1 MKNHPLSG
9 NEMKYLLSLIIFTA
23 LLFLSCKDGGREKIL
38 SDLFEKS
45 NSRYALVISK
55 KDFRLTVY
63 DRDMGIAA
71 SYRIG
76 YGNNHDMKAKLH
88 EGDNRTPEGVYFVN
102 EILSMDVSVNTE
114 AYQKLRRMNQ
124 VYFRSSAGY
133 NKFGNPG
140 VDLGDNVYGPRF
152 FGIDYP
158 NSRDRERYAKA
169 LEQGEIPFVKGVPA
183 GIGYGIA
190 IHGNND
196 ENSVGNIS
204 SSGCIRMFNRDIVEM
219 DRFIDMGTPVIITG
233 P

>member
-1 MKNHPLSG
+1 MINHPLSG
-9 NEMKYLLSLIIFTA
+9 NEMKYLFRLIIFTA
-23 LLFLSCKDGGREKIL
+23 LLSLSCKDGGNEKIL

-45 NSRYALVISK
+45 NSRYALIVSK
-55 KDFRLTVY
+55 KDFTLTVY
-63 DRDMGIAA
+63 DRNMEIAA
-71 SYRIG
+71 SCRIG
-76 YGNNHDMKAKLH
+76 YGSNPDMKAKLH
-88 EGDNRTPEGVYFVN
+88 EGDNRTPEGVYFIN

-114 AYQKLRRMNQ
+114 AYQKLKRMNQ

-158 NSRDRERYAKA
+158 NSRDRERYAEA
-169 LEQGEIPFVKGVPA
+169 LEQGKIPFVNGVPA
-183 GIGYGIA
+183 KIGYGIA

-196 ENSVGNIS
+196 EKSVGNLS

-219 DRFIDMGTPVIITG
+219 DRYIDIGTPVIITG
-233 P
+233 R

>member
-1 MKNHPLSG
+1 
-9 NEMKYLLSLIIFTA
+9 MKYLFSLLIFTA
-23 LLFLSCKDGGREKIL
+23 LLFLSCKDGGSEKIL

-55 KDFRLTVY
+55 KDFRLRVY
-63 DRDMGIAA
+63 DRNMVIAA

-76 YGNNHDMKAKLH
+76 YGSNPDMKAKLH
-88 EGDNRTPEGVYFVN
+88 EGDNRTPEGVYFIN
-102 EILSMDVSVNTE
+102 EILSMDVSANTE

-133 NKFGNPG
+133 HKFGNPG
-140 VDLGDNVYGPRF
+140 IDLGDNVYGPRF

-169 LEQGEIPFVKGVPA
+169 LEQGEIPFVKGAHA

-219 DRFIDMGTPVIITG
+219 DRYIDIGTPVIITG
-233 P
+233 Q